1 MQPEEH
7 NLRIF
12 KILYII
18 KGILILAFSL
28 IPLFYI
34 FLGVYIF
41 NENDTTQE
49 NSQLGGAIVMFIG
62 IALFLF
68 FLAMGILTLLAAKY
82 LGEQRNYDFIFVI
95 AIINCLTGILGII
108 LGIFTILELNK
119 AQVKRLFGKPA
130 WIDLI
135 QKKNEKK

>member
-41 NENDTTQE
+41 NENNTPQE

-130 WIDLI
+130 
-135 QKKNEKK
+135 

>member
-41 NENDTTQE
+41 NENDTPQE

-130 WIDLI
+130 
-135 QKKNEKK
+135 

>member
-18 KGILILAFSL
+18 KGIMILAFSL

-41 NENDTTQE
+41 NENDTHGE
-49 NSQLGGAIVMFIG
+49 NSLIGGAIVMIVG

-119 AQVKRLFGKPA
+119 TKVKILFGKPA
-130 WIDLI
+130 
-135 QKKNEKK
+135 

>member
-1 MQPEEH
+1 MHPEDH

-34 FLGVYIF
+34 FLGTFIF
-41 NENDTTQE
+41 NKNEMPQE
-49 NSQLGGAIVMFIG
+49 HSQMGGIIILIIG
-62 IALFLF
+62 AALFLF
-68 FLAMGILTLLAAKY
+68 FLTMGILTLLTAKY
-82 LGEQRNYDFIFVI
+82 LDEKRNYDFIFVM
-95 AIINCLTGILGII
+95 AIINCLTGVLGII

-119 AQVKRLFGKPA
+119 AHVKRLFGKPA
-130 WIDLI
+130 
-135 QKKNEKK
+135 

>member
-130 WIDLI
+130 
-135 QKKNEKK
+135 

>member
-41 NENDTTQE
+41 NENDMPQE

>member
-18 KGILILAFSL
+18 KGIMILAFSL

-41 NENDTTQE
+41 NENDTHGE
-49 NSQLGGAIVMFIG
+49 NSLIGGAIVMIVG
-62 IALFLF
+62 IVLFLF

-119 AQVKRLFGKPA
+119 TKVKILFGKPA
-130 WIDLI
+130 
-135 QKKNEKK
+135 

>member
-1 MQPEEH
+1 MQQEEH

-18 KGILILAFSL
+18 KGILILVFSL

-41 NENDTTQE
+41 NENEMTEE
-49 NSQLGGAIVMFIG
+49 NSQIGGAIVMFIG
-62 IALFLF
+62 IALFIF
-68 FLAMGILTLLAAKY
+68 FLAMGILTLLTAKY
-82 LGEQRNYDFIFVI
+82 LGERKNYDFIFVI

-108 LGIFTILELNK
+108 LGVFTILELNK

-130 WIDLI
+130 
-135 QKKNEKK
+135 

>member
-1 MQPEEH
+1 MQQEEH

-18 KGILILAFSL
+18 KGILILVFSL

-41 NENDTTQE
+41 NENEMTEE
-49 NSQLGGAIVMFIG
+49 NSQIGGAIVMFIG
-62 IALFLF
+62 IALFIF
-68 FLAMGILTLLAAKY
+68 FLALGILTLLTAKY
-82 LGEQRNYDFIFVI
+82 LGERKNYDFIFVM

-108 LGIFTILELNK
+108 LGVFTILELNK

-130 WIDLI
+130 
-135 QKKNEKK
+135 

>member
-1 MQPEEH
+1 MDQEEH

-18 KGILILAFSL
+18 KGIFILVFSL

-41 NENDTTQE
+41 NENEMAEE
-49 NSQLGGAIVMFIG
+49 NSQLGGEIVMFIG

-68 FLAMGILTLLAAKY
+68 FLVMGILTLLTAKY
-82 LGEQRNYDFIFVI
+82 LGEKRNYDFIFVM

-108 LGIFTILELNK
+108 LGVFTILELNK

-130 WIDLI
+130 
-135 QKKNEKK
+135 